1 MSNRSESI
9 FSVLK
14 KLMDESVED
23 ISKNELDYQA
33 FANITLSELS
43 KILDEGA
50 YIDNAN
56 IIRRCSNTFE
66 KNELLI
72 KVPELVG
79 KTLFA
84 IYGTNN
90 NSKDILEP
98 IIEELEHFTF
108 NNNIP
113 HLILPIKNNS
123 LKSDCIYALNYCDK
137 LIPISSEDYKI
148 IGDEFYKKI

>member
-56 IIRRCSNTFE
+56 IIRRCSNT
-66 KNELLI
+66 LLSI
-72 KVPELVG
+72 II
-79 KTLFA
+79 F
-84 IYGTNN
+84 
-90 NSKDILEP
+90 P
-98 IIEELEHFTF
+98 I
-108 NNNIP
+108 
-113 HLILPIKNNS
+113 
-123 LKSDCIYALNYCDK
+123 
-137 LIPISSEDYKI
+137 
-148 IGDEFYKKI
+148 

>member
-1 MSNRSESI
+1 MSNSSESI

-23 ISKNELDYQA
+23 ISTNEIDYQA
-33 FANITLSELS
+33 FANITLAELS
-43 KILDEGA
+43 KILDEGS

-66 KNELLI
+66 KNKLLI

-84 IYGTNN
+84 IFGTNN
-90 NSKDILEP
+90 NSKEILEP
-98 IIEELEHFTF
+98 IIEGLEHFTF

-113 HLILPIKNNS
+113 HLILPLKNNS
-123 LKSDCIYALNYCDK
+123 LKLEGIYALNYCDK
-137 LIPISSEDYKI
+137 LVPISSDDYKC
-148 IGDEFYKKI
+148 K

>member
-66 KNELLI
+66 KN
-72 KVPELVG
+72 
-79 KTLFA
+79 
-84 IYGTNN
+84 
-90 NSKDILEP
+90 
-98 IIEELEHFTF
+98 
-108 NNNIP
+108 
-113 HLILPIKNNS
+113 
-123 LKSDCIYALNYCDK
+123 
-137 LIPISSEDYKI
+137 
-148 IGDEFYKKI
+148 

>member
-1 MSNRSESI
+1 MSNSSESI

-23 ISKNELDYQA
+23 ISTNEIDYQA
-33 FANITLSELS
+33 FANITLAELS
-43 KILDEGA
+43 KILDEGS

-66 KNELLI
+66 KNKLLI

-84 IYGTNN
+84 IFGTNN
-90 NSKDILEP
+90 NSKEILEP
-98 IIEELEHFTF
+98 IIEGLEHFTF
-108 NNNIP
+108 NNNRYNICYRKP
-113 HLILPIKNNS
+113 
-123 LKSDCIYALNYCDK
+123 
-137 LIPISSEDYKI
+137 
-148 IGDEFYKKI
+148 